1 MITHHPPGLRN
12 RMHSLLSI
20 DTPGTPL
27 VVCPEW
33 PLPPGGGCGAGRA
46 CRTPAPL
53 LVVRGRAVPPRRR
66 DLTVTPLAHLGP
78 RELCEQLLIVRQTR
92 ARHGTLRTRRVA
104 VRVTHWRRGSAVA
117 LLGGL
122 LVFVAL
128 AVFAVGLVAFVR
140 GRLGWARIRSR
151 TSAARAI
158 VVACALFVAG
168 GLFLPSTP
176 TQNTASTL
184 NPSATITAPTTAAT
198 TTTTTAPTTTTTA
211 PTTVTP
217 AAPGLAFTPLGVA
230 VPVRD
235 AGGNSATVTLNGVRF
250 APIPSYGAD
259 AQLVVLDLT
268 FVGTGGAFK
277 YSQNDIHAAYLNSV
291 NETDPAYAHQID
303 KLAMGS
309 RPMEDYRPFLP
320 PDPLRIG
327 TVTAGQVKNGL
338 VIIRAGS
345 RGPYIVF
352 LGSLVPAEHQAQ
364 WVAG

>member
-1 MITHHPPGLRN
+1 
-12 RMHSLLSI
+12 
-20 DTPGTPL
+20 
-27 VVCPEW
+27 
-33 PLPPGGGCGAGRA
+33 
-46 CRTPAPL
+46 
-53 LVVRGRAVPPRRR
+53 
-66 DLTVTPLAHLGP
+66 
-78 RELCEQLLIVRQTR
+78 
-92 ARHGTLRTRRVA
+92 

-128 AVFAVGLVAFVR
+128 AAFAVALVAFVR
-140 GRLGWARIRSR
+140 GQLGWARIRSR

-158 VVACALFVAG
+158 VVALALFVAG

-176 TQNTASTL
+176 MQDTASTL

-198 TTTTTAPTTTTTA
+198 TTTTTAPTTMTTTTTTTA

-235 AGGNSATVTLNGVRF
+235 AGGNSATVTINVVRF
-250 APIPSYGAD
+250 APIPSCGAD

-268 FVGTGGAFK
+268 FVGTWGAFK

-291 NETDPAYAHQID
+291 NETDPAYAHQVD

-309 RPMEDYRPFLP
+309 RAMEDYRPFLP